1 MDVGCEAGRHVWKQS
16 VDLPQSCQE
25 QSIRRQWPKEDT
37 QMTNRHVKRCS
48 ALLITREIKVK
59 TTMRCLTQV
68 RMAIIKKPTN
78 SKSWARCE
86 EKGTLL
92 HCWWQCKLVQ
102 PLWRTVWRFLRKL
115 KTELS
120 YNPTIPLLG
129 ICLDKTII
137 QKDICTPRFI
147 AAPFTIAKTW
157 KQPIL
162 PSAEE

>member
-1 MDVGCEAGRHVWKQS
+1 MLSVTDYQRNGNQS
-16 VDLPQSCQE
+16 HSEVHSFMANHTP
-25 QSIRRQWPKEDT
+25 
-37 QMTNRHVKRCS
+37 
-48 ALLITREIKVK
+48 A
-59 TTMRCLTQV
+59 
-68 RMAIIKKPTN
+68 RMAIVKKSVN
-78 SKSWARCE
+78 NKCWRGCG
-86 EKGTLL
+86 EKGALL
-92 HCWWQCKLVQ
+92 HCWWGCKLVQ

-120 YNPTIPLLG
+120 YNPAIPLLG
-129 ICLDKTII
+129 IYLDKTII